1 MKLQFLGS
9 GGSSVGAKRAC
20 PSILID
26 ESKIFDLGPG
36 SVINLRRTR
45 IDMERLST
53 IFISHCHADHV
64 SDLIPFLWTVQI
76 DGRKNPLKVIGPPG
90 FKSIF
95 QKLRECTNTPD
106 TFFTFPLTVTEL
118 PFGKSLDNI
127 QTCRTDHSIPTLAFK
142 IQSGGQSICYTADT
156 TYSPKVVELA
166 RDVDLLVHEATF
178 LEDQAPIAELT
189 RHSTARMAG
198 RSGKEA
204 NARRLALFHIPPP
217 NEHREVEFHKQ
228 ASEAY
233 GREVVVGTDLA
244 TIEI

>member
-9 GGSSVGAKRAC
+9 GGSSLSAKRAC

-26 ESKIFDLGPG
+26 ESVIFDLGSG
-36 SVINLRRTR
+36 SVINLRKTR
-45 IDMERLST
+45 IDLEHIST
-53 IFISHCHADHV
+53 VFISHCHADHV

-76 DGRKNPLKVIGPPG
+76 EGRKNPLKVIGPPG

-106 TFFTFPLTVTEL
+106 TFFTFPLTVAEL
-118 PFGKSLDNI
+118 SFGESLDNVG
-127 QTCRTDHSIPTLAFK
+127 TCPTDHSIPTLAFK
-142 IQSGGQSICYTADT
+142 ITSRERSICYTADT
-156 TYSPKVVELA
+156 IYSPTVVEFA

-178 LEDQAPIAELT
+178 LEDQSSAAELT

-217 NEHREVEFHKQ
+217 NELREAEFRKQ

-233 GREVVVGTDLA
+233 GREVMIGTDLA
-244 TIEI
+244 TIEV